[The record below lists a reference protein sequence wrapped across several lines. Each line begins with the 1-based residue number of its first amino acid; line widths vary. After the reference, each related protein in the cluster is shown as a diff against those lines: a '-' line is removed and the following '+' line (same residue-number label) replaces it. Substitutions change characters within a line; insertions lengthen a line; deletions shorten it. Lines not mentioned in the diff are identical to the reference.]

1 MAQGITNKIIM
12 SVIIILLIISI
23 CIAAGFLLAFLWTVK
38 DGQLDDTESP
48 AQRILFDEFKS
59 TKQ

>member
-1 MAQGITNKIIM
+1 M

-48 AQRILFDEFKS
+48 AQRILFEEFKS